1 LLPRRSLSALVA
13 TKERALITR
22 MSHMRRARWMLALVL
37 LLGGCFAQV
46 KDLPPL
52 TAKPAFAPVPE
63 ASPDWVA
70 GLALSGGGSRAA
82 TFAAAV
88 LEALA
93 RIPVRD
99 AGGQRSVLERV
110 QDISSVSRGSRA
122 NGYFAARKPGRSE
135 PILGSQGI
143 SPPDER
149 VFNDER

>member
-63 ASPDWVA
+63 ASPDLLV
-70 GLALSGGGSRAA
+70 GLASSGGGSRAA

-110 QDISSVSRGSRA
+110 PDLSTASGGTLPP
-122 NGYFAARKPGRSE
+122 GYFAARKPGRSE
-135 PILGSQGI
+135 PILGSQGL
-143 SPPDER
+143 SPAYE
-149 VFNDER
+149 

>member
-1 LLPRRSLSALVA
+1 DM
-13 TKERALITR
+13 TNR
-22 MSHMRRARWMLALVL
+22 MPQMRRARWMLALAL

-63 ASPDWVA
+63 ASPGLLV
-70 GLALSGGGSRAA
+70 GLAISGGGSRAA

-99 AGGQRSVLERV
+99 AGGQRSVLERG
-110 QDISSVSRGSRA
+110 QDISSVSGGSLA
-122 NGYFAARKPGRSE
+122 TGYFAARKPGRSE
-135 PILGSQGI
+135 PILDSQGL
-143 SPPDER
+143 SPGCGR
-149 VFNDER
+149 FF